1 MNTYRETIENNEAIE
16 ILDGEEEPN
25 VRSTKRPIIQK
36 GEKQTKR
43 QKREKQEETLL
54 QKAIACMEGA
64 SDNHSAMRDVDS
76 VFGEYIASEL
86 RAMKNQEMK
95 CWVKHRI
102 QSLIFSAQ
110 SRSMG
115 FPQPTEEIFPQ
126 QFPPNIMRPP
136 WDYAKSGSGNDWTS
150 TPCRTP
156 STSSIGG
163 NYSAEHDEFSSSNYD
178 S

>member
-1 MNTYRETIENNEAIE
+1 MNTCRETIENNEAIE

-86 RAMKNQEMK
+86 RAMQNQEMK
-95 CWVKHRI
+95 CWVKH
-102 QSLIFSAQ
+102 
-110 SRSMG
+110 
-115 FPQPTEEIFPQ
+115 
-126 QFPPNIMRPP
+126 
-136 WDYAKSGSGNDWTS
+136 
-150 TPCRTP
+150 
-156 STSSIGG
+156 
-163 NYSAEHDEFSSSNYD
+163 
-178 S
+178 